1 MTRFRVTF
9 WPRAENTK
17 SAPNA
22 TTATALPASTKDSAK
37 SGLRSCHSRRSGSAV
52 TGLPRDIE
60 FGARAD
66 AALIKGPMRR
76 TAEDV
81 ITIGQAHRLVAATLL
96 AREPAAVPFIR
107 SSLYAAALSW
117 ADGDTT

>member
-1 MTRFRVTF
+1 
-9 WPRAENTK
+9 
-17 SAPNA
+17 
-22 TTATALPASTKDSAK
+22 
-37 SGLRSCHSRRSGSAV
+37 
-52 TGLPRDIE
+52 
-60 FGARAD
+60 
-66 AALIKGPMRR
+66 MRR

-117 ADGDTT
+117 ADGDTTWANANRSVGVEVLAVEPLAIVPVVAVVAVPPDLNIDAVRHLYGLGWSDDPGGR